1 MIGRDRRRTRKIKT
15 RLNRHK
21 KAQRKSMTRKSMTR
35 KSMTRK
41 SIRRMKGGNYA
52 RDITTRT
59 TEGVPTKPSHK
70 FVVTIPG
77 YSAMSGSAYMRLMED
92 RDRNGN
98 DMYD

>member
-1 MIGRDRRRTRKIKT
+1 MVGRDRRRTRKIKT
-15 RLNRHK
+15 RHRRHK
-21 KAQRKSMTRKSMTR
+21 KGSTRKSMTRKSMTR
-35 KSMTRK
+35 KSM
-41 SIRRMKGGNYA
+41 RRMKGGNYA

-59 TEGVPTKPSHK
+59 TEGTATKPSHK